1 MEDKDNNEYTD
12 WQNFGIRVKN
22 ARNSIGMTT
31 EKLAEKSNRSENFI
45 QRIENG
51 KSCSIHTLHQLAQA
65 LNVTAD
71 SLLYGEHAEIIE
83 YADREIIDNI
93 LNNCNKKQLKV
104 VKDVLVAICHNFDEF
119 EKEV

>member
-71 SLLYGEHAEIIE
+71 SLLYGEHTEINE
-83 YADREIIDNI
+83 YADREIINMYLI
-93 LNNCNKKQLKV
+93 TAMKSNLEL
-104 VKDVLVAICHNFDEF
+104 
-119 EKEV
+119 